1 MVTNFINDGFKHHLS
16 AKVLVID
23 DVALNLSIIEDMLR
37 DNGYSNVIA
46 LQDPLQAY
54 DVIESERPELILLDL
69 VMPEVSGFDILSHLR
84 NHPKFKYLPVII
96 LTASDEDENKL
107 KALELGAT
115 DYLSKPLDTLEL
127 CMRVRNI
134 LYSKAY
140 QNQLAYY
147 DTLTQLPN
155 KQMFLDDLAWV
166 LKSASRHDDKLA
178 LLNIEIDNFDSINN
192 TVGLNAG
199 DAVLRLVTARIQNVI
214 RDSDLLVHLVDK
226 QDAEIK
232 LFHLERNVFSLLLT
246 RVPSAESVVQIARR
260 INSEIEAT
268 MHVEGNDYY
277 VSASIGIAVYP
288 DEAEDLSE
296 LMRLAGSAKDFVKRQ
311 GGNSFQFS
319 SKEINEKYEK
329 RLQLDA
335 SLRQGLTNEEFL
347 LYYQPK
353 VDLGTGRV
361 TGAEALIR
369 WQPNG
374 ELIFPDKF
382 LPHAEETGLIV
393 PIGNWC
399 LKEAC
404 KQLREWHQHG
414 NRINLAVNLSAKQLG
429 DKDFLP
435 FVQSI
440 IAETGVDSNY
450 LTFELT
456 ESFLISDVERKIEL
470 FGKLRELGIKLSIDD
485 FGTGYSSLSYLRRI
499 PLDELKID
507 RSFIMEVSQ
516 NNNSRAIVST
526 IIYLA
531 KSLNLSTVAEGVELH
546 SERDFLQQLDCT
558 QFQGFLFSKAVP
570 AEQLSMLLQKNH

>member
-1 MVTNFINDGFKHHLS
+1 M
-16 AKVLVID
+16 ID